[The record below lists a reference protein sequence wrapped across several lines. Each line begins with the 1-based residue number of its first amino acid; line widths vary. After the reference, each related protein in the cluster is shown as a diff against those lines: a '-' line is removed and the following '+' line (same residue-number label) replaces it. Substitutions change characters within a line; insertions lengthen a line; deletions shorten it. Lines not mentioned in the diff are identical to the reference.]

1 MSKYRLKKNLGLT
14 PYKKL
19 HDSAPPPPP
28 AERVFGSGERIF
40 SWGEAIGYEAI
51 AAHDSPPPPPPPP
64 PNSTTTIFVWTLRII
79 YPIYRR
85 TLSQLLTLLFH
96 FADLTDSMSWLQV
109 LQSSL
114 FASYI
119 AARQRRCH
127 GNEEDHS
134 LKSVSFIAIIR
145 LFLELQELQ
154 ISNTTSRRS
163 SMIGTTAS
171 YLIKPYKMG
180 GLMRCLRPLRAF
192 WIVIRPNNDGHLPI
206 RLDWRELWT
215 LIFQCWSHEIV
226 ASCHRSTVL
235 VVIIKGPELNK
246 I

>member
-1 MSKYRLKKNLGLT
+1 M
-14 PYKKL
+14 
-19 HDSAPPPPP
+19 
-28 AERVFGSGERIF
+28 
-40 SWGEAIGYEAI
+40 GEAIVYEAI
-51 AAHDSPPPPPPPP
+51 AAHDSPPPPPPPQP
-64 PNSTTTIFVWTLRII
+64 DHHNFRMNIAYII
-79 YPIYRR
+79 YTPYRR

-119 AARQRRCH
+119 AARQCRCH

-134 LKSVSFIAIIR
+134 LKSVSVIAIIR

-192 WIVIRPNNDGHLPI
+192 WIVIRPI
-206 RLDWRELWT
+206 MMAIYR
-215 LIFQCWSHEIV
+215 
-226 ASCHRSTVL
+226 
-235 VVIIKGPELNK
+235 
-246 I
+246 